1 MDRIKI
7 LDDALWQTVP
17 PDVIKEAEQSAR
29 AEPSWIVRQSN
40 GHIVV
45 VEDGP
50 GSPDTAT
57 GDISYIAEVITYFIK
72 SKIVACPTTSFRPTS
87 PPAANSGVAAGVSQV
102 HSFPVGLSQTRSPHI
117 SVISVPLSLNL
128 PLE

>member
-57 GDISYIAEVITYFIK
+57 GDLSYIAEV
-72 SKIVACPTTSFRPTS
+72 
-87 PPAANSGVAAGVSQV
+87 AA
-102 HSFPVGLSQTRSPHI
+102 RSA
-117 SVISVPLSLNL
+117 
-128 PLE
+128 

>member
-1 MDRIKI
+1 MRHSRRFQADFPLIDLSEFPQPPLRAKGRIMDRIKI
-7 LDDALWQTVP
+7 LDDTLWQTVP

-57 GDISYIAEVITYFIK
+57 GDISYIAEV
-72 SKIVACPTTSFRPTS
+72 
-87 PPAANSGVAAGVSQV
+87 AA
-102 HSFPVGLSQTRSPHI
+102 RSA
-117 SVISVPLSLNL
+117 
-128 PLE
+128 

>member
-1 MDRIKI
+1 MDRIKV
-7 LDDALWQTVP
+7 LDDALWPTVP
-17 PDVIKEAEQSAR
+17 PEVIKEAEQSAR

-57 GDISYIAEVITYFIK
+57 GDISYIAEV
-72 SKIVACPTTSFRPTS
+72 SA
-87 PPAANSGVAAGVSQV
+87 
-102 HSFPVGLSQTRSPHI
+102 RSP
-117 SVISVPLSLNL
+117 
-128 PLE
+128 